1 MAIAKRK
8 LKAPTEPILRKT
20 KAEMALAEAKLEL
33 NTLQE
38 RHRQAVAAQLADEA
52 SNTTSVLKR
61 DVGLAVEKRKLAH
74 KLEVAADETERLAA
88 IARAERGKTPQA
100 QGDWRSAQRRRGLS
114 LLALRAGN
122 REVAALRKQG
132 LTGPGSLVYGPG
144 GHGLWDDLLLN
155 GRIGRAYLQE
165 LAQAGILTQ
174 AELRE
179 DDAE

>member
-8 LKAPTEPILRKT
+8 LKAPSEPILRKS
-20 KAEMALAEAKLEL
+20 ASENALMEAKLEL

-38 RHRQAVAAQLADEA
+38 RHNQAVAAQRDNELSAGA
-52 SNTTSVLKR
+52 ISKR
-61 DVGLAVEKRKLAH
+61 DPGLAIEKRKLEFKIAR
-74 KLEVAADETERLAA
+74 AADETEVLAQK
-88 IARAERGKTPQA
+88 ARAERAKTPQA

-144 GHGLWDDLLLN
+144 GFGLWDDLLLN
-155 GRIGRAYLQE
+155 GRTGRAYLQE
-165 LAQAGILTQ
+165 LADAGILTR
-174 AELRE
+174 AELAE
-179 DDAE
+179 DNAE

>member
-8 LKAPTEPILRKT
+8 LKAPSEPILRKSASET
-20 KAEMALAEAKLEL
+20 ALMEANL
-33 NTLQE
+33 NLTTLQQ
-38 RHRQAVAAQLADEA
+38 RHRQAVAAQLADEQSA
-52 SNTTSVLKR
+52 GSALKR
-61 DVGLAVEKRKLAH
+61 DAGLAVEKRKLEY
-74 KLEVAADETERLAA
+74 K
-88 IARAERGKTPQA
+88 IARATEETAVLATIARSERAKTPQA

-144 GHGLWDDLLLN
+144 GFGLWDDLLLN
-155 GRIGRAYLQE
+155 GRTGRAYLQE
-165 LAQAGILTQ
+165 LADAGILTQ